1 MISSKNILAVLDIAI
16 RNNSPTTPLTLGY
29 LSNILKM
36 AEKFEERDAK
46 LEEKQHKDILEEISY
61 FGQN

>member
-1 MISSKNILAVLDIAI
+1 MINSKNILAVLDIAI
-16 RNNSPTTPLTLGY
+16 KNNSPSTPLTLGY

-36 AEKFEERDAK
+36 AEKFEQRDAER
-46 LEEKQHKDILEEISY
+46 EEQQHKDILEEISY

>member
-16 RNNSPTTPLTLGY
+16 KNNSPTTPLTLGY

-61 FGQN
+61 FSQN

>member
-1 MISSKNILAVLDIAI
+1 MISSKSILAVLDIAI
-16 RNNSPTTPLTLGY
+16 KNNSPTTPLTLGY

-36 AEKFEERDAK
+36 AEKLEERDAE

>member
-1 MISSKNILAVLDIAI
+1 MISSKSILAVLDIAI
-16 RNNSPTTPLTLGY
+16 KNNSPTTPLTLGY

>member
-16 RNNSPTTPLTLGY
+16 KNNSPTTPLTLGY